1 MLFFDPAPRRVVEGD
16 PSTSPPRSTQL
27 LSMAPRRHHSLTP
40 RRGSSARSES
50 SALCVTTDA
59 PRSLRPIAPPTLRT
73 PSLRRTAMPTARVDH
88 ARRVACRASRC
99 TSAQNVPCLSGERPS
114 ARGSRSDVVG
124 RRSGPAHTVG
134 IIEEVFFIFLFVGW
148 GGGSLVTITRSL
160 RTEDL
165 FQMGGQVSLR
175 KR

>member
-1 MLFFDPAPRRVVEGD
+1 M
-16 PSTSPPRSTQL
+16 
-27 LSMAPRRHHSLTP
+27 
-40 RRGSSARSES
+40 
-50 SALCVTTDA
+50 LCVVTELVEEL
-59 PRSLRPIAPPTLRT
+59 SV
-73 PSLRRTAMPTARVDH
+73 SV
-88 ARRVACRASRC
+88 CRASRC
-99 TSAQNVPCLSGERPS
+99 TSVKNVPCLSGERPS